1 MSFVRVSAA
10 LFALFLPFLVLSRP
24 AQAQPGT
31 GVTVQLFQ
39 PPPNQLKIADLW
51 RIRLVNTSSNTYTIC
66 LHGTL
71 TETSLGKLLVEATTA
86 RFTLPPGT
94 KLVTGADIQPIDATY
109 YDEKYKAVFLRTGSA
124 PTGQYQICVD
134 VRVDCN
140 DGPPIATD
148 CKSAVVQQLTPPIL
162 VAPQDQSSVD
172 DELPVFSWLPPAP
185 LRPGQQ
191 VRYDLKIVE
200 MLGRQTA
207 YDAMQSNPAW
217 FERRNIA
224 TTVIQYPINAR
235 KLNTGG
241 RYAWMVKASDGND
254 FPMGESEIWEF
265 DYTGRKLTAT
275 REPVGGIGRGDTISI
290 RSTGGTYTGKTPL
303 VFPLSN
309 HGEVLFNP
317 SGDINTAFIDPE
329 RMKIVRGTNLGV
341 AGGLLKNDPGKDLKE
356 VIKELLRSCNE

>member
-1 MSFVRVSAA
+1 MNFVRVSALCA
-10 LFALFLPFLVLSRP
+10 FALLLLVPSGL
-24 AQAQPGT
+24 ALAQPGT

-51 RIRLVNTSSNTYTIC
+51 RIRLVNSSANTYTVC

-71 TETSLGKLLVEATTA
+71 TETNLGKLLVEATTA

-94 KLVTGADIQPIDATY
+94 KLVTGADIQPIDAKY

-162 VAPQDQSSVD
+162 IAPRDQSTVED
-172 DELPVFSWLPPAP
+172 DLPVFSWLPPAP
-185 LRPGQQ
+185 LNRGQQ

-200 MLGRQTA
+200 MLGRQTP

-217 FERRNIA
+217 FERRNVA
-224 TTVIQYPINAR
+224 TTVVQYPINAR
-235 KLNTGG
+235 RFNTGS

-265 DYTGRKLTAT
+265 DYAKRKLTDIGDRSGGSGGRDT
-275 REPVGGIGRGDTISI
+275 GGIDTRGAI
-290 RSTGGTYTGKTPL
+290 YTGKTPL
-303 VFPLSN
+303 VFAPPSR
-309 HGEVLFNP
+309 GVVTFNP
-317 SGDINTAFIDPE
+317 SGDINTTFIDADRLRLVP
-329 RMKIVRGTNLGV
+329 GATLGV
-341 AGGLLKNDPGKDLKE
+341 AEGLLKQDPGKDLKE

>member
-1 MSFVRVSAA
+1 MNFVRVSVAF
-10 LFALFLPFLVLSRP
+10 FALVLPLIVP
-24 AQAQPGT
+24 AGSALAQPGT

-51 RIRLVNTSSNTYTIC
+51 RIRLVNNSRNTYTIC

-71 TETSLGKLLVEATTA
+71 TETNLGKLLVEATTA

-94 KLVTGADIQPIDATY
+94 KLVTGADIQPIDAKY

-162 VAPQDQSSVD
+162 IAPQNQSTVED
-172 DELPVFSWLPPAP
+172 DLPVFSWLPPAP
-185 LRPGQQ
+185 LNRGQQ

-200 MLGRQTA
+200 VLGRQTS

-217 FERRNIA
+217 FERRNIS
-224 TTVIQYPINAR
+224 TTVAQYPINAR
-235 KLNTGG
+235 KFNTGA
-241 RYAWMVKASDGND
+241 RYAWMVKASDGSD

-265 DYTGRKLTAT
+265 DYARRKLTET
-275 REPVGGIGRGDTISI
+275 RDPFGGTGNGGRDTIGI
-290 RSTGGTYTGKTPL
+290 RNTGVKYIGTTPL
-303 VFPLSN
+303 VFAPAN
-309 HGEVLFNP
+309 RGVVLFNP
-317 SGDINTAFIDPE
+317 SGDINTTFIDPDHL
-329 RMKIVRGTNLGV
+329 KIVPGAKLGI
-341 AGGLLKNDPGKDLKE
+341 ADDLLKKDLKE
-356 VIKELLRSCNE
+356 VVKELLRSCNE